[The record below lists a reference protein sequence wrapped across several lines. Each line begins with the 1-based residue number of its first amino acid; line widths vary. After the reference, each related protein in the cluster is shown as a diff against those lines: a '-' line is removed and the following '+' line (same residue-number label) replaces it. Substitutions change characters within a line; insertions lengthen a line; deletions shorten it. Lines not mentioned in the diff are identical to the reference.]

1 MDFTTTAM
9 PRPDV
14 YNRCLRSF
22 EKNLIGLSLK
32 DCNLFI
38 NIDPLPY
45 NSKSELMEINRLRCG
60 VVGVAESYFKNVFP
74 RLPKVGNYADA
85 YKWIWNN
92 ADSEIIFNIED
103 DWILNRPVNVNH
115 LLKKFENN
123 TLYQVVFRAYNYV
136 YPTCCTSPSLLH
148 RRWYKPI
155 AKGMNKTQ
163 NPESQ
168 IHKNT
173 DHRFNTFIPN
183 RKTCSSRKLP
193 GKRRKIEKY
202 VYAYPK
208 WRMIPKNIIV
218 EDIGRD
224 WIKNSPYISPVEKYK
239 IKNKEYINFCK
250 VNKIK
255 VHIPKQYKKVNF
267 LSWVIKDDVSPLQ
280 WLMEYK

>member
-9 PRPDV
+9 PRPDI

-32 DCNLFI
+32 DCNLYI
-38 NIDPLPY
+38 NIDPFPY
-45 NSKSELMEINRLRCG
+45 EDKRELKEIKRLRFG
-60 VVGVAESYFKNVFP
+60 VVDVAAKYFKNVIP

-92 ADSEIIFNIED
+92 AESEIIFNLED
-103 DWILNRPVNVNH
+103 DWTLNSPVNVNH

-136 YPTCCTSPSLLH
+136 YPTCCTSPSFLH

-155 AKGMNKTQ
+155 AKGMSRKQ

-173 DHRFNTFIPN
+173 DKRFNVFVPN
-183 RKTCSSRKLP
+183 RKTCSSKKFPGRK
-193 GKRRKIEKY
+193 REIEKH

-208 WRMIPKNIIV
+208 WRNVQRNIIV
-218 EDIGRD
+218 DDIGRD
-224 WIKNSPYISPVEKYK
+224 WIKSSPYTYPVEKYGD
-239 IKNKEYINFCK
+239 
-250 VNKIK
+250 
-255 VHIPKQYKKVNF
+255 KKVNF
-267 LSWVIKDDVSPLQ
+267 LSWVIKDEVNPLQ